1 MFVQTFRTFD
11 GLEILMLAASVLVI
25 VGIAFIL

>member
-1 MFVQTFRTFD
+1 MLVQTLKTFD
-11 GLEILMLAASVLVI
+11 SLEILMLAASVMVI